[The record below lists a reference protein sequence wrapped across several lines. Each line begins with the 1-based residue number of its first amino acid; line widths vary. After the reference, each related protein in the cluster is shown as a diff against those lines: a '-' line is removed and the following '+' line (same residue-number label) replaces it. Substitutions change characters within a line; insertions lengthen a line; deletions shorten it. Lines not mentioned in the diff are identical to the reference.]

1 MLFQVRSKGKDM
13 KIRSIIIAGLSL
25 IQLLINLFV
34 MWLTL
39 GWKVHKTRKAFEK
52 QLIRQGM
59 IKRDAKRLSSQYSKL
74 KDDVMN
80 TLKGSIFRSR

>member
-1 MLFQVRSKGKDM
+1 M

-25 IQLLINLFV
+25 IQLLTSLFV

-39 GWKVHKTRKAFEK
+39 GWKVRKARKAFEK

-59 IKRDAKRLSSQYSKL
+59 AKRDAKRLSAQYSKL
-74 KDDVMN
+74 KDDMMN
-80 TLKGSIFRSR
+80 TLKSSIFRSRQTFDVKADL

>member
-1 MLFQVRSKGKDM
+1 M

-25 IQLLINLFV
+25 IQLLISLFV

-39 GWKVHKTRKAFEK
+39 GWKVRKTRKAFEK

-59 IKRDAKRLSSQYSKL
+59 TKRDAKRLSSQYSKL
-74 KDDVMN
+74 KNDVMN

>member
-1 MLFQVRSKGKDM
+1 M

-25 IQLLINLFV
+25 IQLLISLFV

-39 GWKVHKTRKAFEK
+39 GWKVRKTRKAFEK

-59 IKRDAKRLSSQYSKL
+59 TKRDAKRLSSQYSKL
-74 KDDVMN
+74 KNDVVN